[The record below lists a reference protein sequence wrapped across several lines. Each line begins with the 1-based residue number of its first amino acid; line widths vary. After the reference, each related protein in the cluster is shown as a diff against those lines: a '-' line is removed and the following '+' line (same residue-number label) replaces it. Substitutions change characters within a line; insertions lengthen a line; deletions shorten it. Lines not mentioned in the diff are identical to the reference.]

1 MDHNIYQGGIG
12 GPQMHD
18 EGAVY
23 SGKGK
28 YQLHFLGTAKP
39 KELTRGVI
47 IAAVAIVLAI
57 LAFTT
62 LLAGKQPQDF
72 PHEIELRNAIG
83 ETLETAALKVGIKL
97 SDMAE
102 TEPGV
107 FRTSYRIKL
116 DGVEFDLYFYE
127 NDGKCS
133 GFAYKADYQADV
145 KKASKDIYNALVN
158 MRIKTFNKYPYYQYR
173 EDNVT
178 YDVTR
183 KNLRN
188 HLENETVL
196 LVKHPDDL
204 TPSDARDPIR
214 VYMDSLEAS
223 EDWEGRVGDYITRK
237 AVLYAEKGAAYDK
250 ETQRVQLLFSYRI
263 EAERIVKYA

>member
-1 MDHNIYQGGIG
+1 MEHNTYQGGIG

-62 LLAGKQPQDF
+62 LLAGKQPKDF
-72 PHEIELRNAIG
+72 PYERELRNYIG
-83 ETLETAALKVGIKL
+83 QSLESAAQKVGANL
-97 SDMAE
+97 ADMME
-102 TEPGV
+102 TEEGV
-107 FRTSYRIKL
+107 YKVNKRVKL
-116 DGVEFDLYFYE
+116 DGVSFDLYFYE
-127 NDGKCS
+127 EEGMCI
-133 GFAYKADYQADV
+133 GYAYIADYKADV

-158 MRIKTFNKYPYYQYR
+158 MRIKTFDKYPYYMYR
-173 EDNVT
+173 EDNET

-183 KNLRN
+183 KNLLAQ
-188 HLENETVL
+188 LENENVL
-196 LVKHPDDL
+196 LVKETYLLTEKDL
-204 TPSDARDPIR
+204 PEPMKSLVEDLNIKRGKKIRD
-214 VYMDSLEAS
+214 
-223 EDWEGRVGDYITRK
+223 T
-237 AVLYAEKGAAYDK
+237 VLYADKGVSYDS
-250 ETQRVQLLFSYRI
+250 ETQRVQIILSRKI
-263 EAERIVKYA
+263 EPRRELKYN